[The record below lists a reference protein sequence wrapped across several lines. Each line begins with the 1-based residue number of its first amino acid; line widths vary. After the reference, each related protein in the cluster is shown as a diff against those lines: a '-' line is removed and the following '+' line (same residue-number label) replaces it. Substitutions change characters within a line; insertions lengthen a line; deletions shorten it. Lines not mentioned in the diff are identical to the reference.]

1 MIISGQATP
10 NSAMSISPATS
21 EICSILDNGNI
32 SGKKYNTT
40 TPSKHKIKQSSKKH
54 NRDNREN
61 NRSQIKN
68 SSNHV
73 GLVTERSDLDLDWRG
88 TGGTGTGNTTPEIP
102 TSAPSSGGGQQNSRN
117 YWQKNQ
123 KSSSGNGNTSSNVI
137 QINQESKE
145 PSRPLS
151 ADEDTNWRDHRN
163 KPLTENNSTWRT
175 IQSKSKNRK
184 IQGKG
189 RFFKIFKSQVYI
201 HILSQ
206 RCRSTNIIGPQFIH
220 TSKYIIV

>member
-32 SGKKYNTT
+32 SGKKSYNT

-61 NRSQIKN
+61 NRSQKN

-88 TGGTGTGNTTPEIP
+88 TGVGTGTGNTTPEIP
-102 TSAPSSGGGQQNSRN
+102 ASAPSSGSGGGQQQNSRN
-117 YWQKNQ
+117 YWQKNNQ

-137 QINQESKE
+137 QINNQESKE

-163 KPLTENNSTWRT
+163 KPLTENNSSWRT

-189 RFFKIFKSQVYI
+189 KFFKD
-201 HILSQ
+201 
-206 RCRSTNIIGPQFIH
+206 
-220 TSKYIIV
+220 SK

>member
-32 SGKKYNTT
+32 SGKKYNTGT
-40 TPSKHKIKQSSKKH
+40 IPSKHKIKQSSKKH

-88 TGGTGTGNTTPEIP
+88 TGVGTGTGNTTPEIP
-102 TSAPSSGGGQQNSRN
+102 ASAPSSGGSGQQQNSRN
-117 YWQKNQ
+117 YWQKNNQ
-123 KSSSGNGNTSSNVI
+123 KSSSSGNGNTSSNVI
-137 QINQESKE
+137 QINNQESKE

-189 RFFKIFKSQVYI
+189 KFFKRFK
-201 HILSQ
+201 
-206 RCRSTNIIGPQFIH
+206 
-220 TSKYIIV
+220 